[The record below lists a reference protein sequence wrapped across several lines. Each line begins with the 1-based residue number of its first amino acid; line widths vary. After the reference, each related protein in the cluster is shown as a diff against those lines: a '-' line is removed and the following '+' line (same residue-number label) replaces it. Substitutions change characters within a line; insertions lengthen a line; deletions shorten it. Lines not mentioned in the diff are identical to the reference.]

1 MKRLIVL
8 MFVIILCL
16 SGCISKQTLTMPFN
30 GDVKFYDV
38 SLTIPEDFIRDSTQS
53 DENGWVFEKNYYSQM
68 IIITRSNVVGD
79 VGELLDG
86 YMEQMHQME
95 FESQRTTFRERDAV
109 LSEYTLNEQY
119 CREMCFPHEDSLYFV
134 ALRGGTEEEFY
145 TLLDTIV
152 FLEKSDNDSV

>member
-68 IIITRSNVVGD
+68 IIITRSD
-79 VGELLDG
+79 VGEDISADLDS
-86 YMEQMHQME
+86 YMEYMRSKECQ
-95 FESQRTTFRERDAV
+95 SDRTTFRDREALLTV
-109 LSEYTLNEQY
+109 YTLNGQY
-119 CREMCFPHEDSLYFV
+119 CQELCFPHEDSLYFV